1 MLAFDL
7 GRIGYEDAFALQK
20 QVQALV
26 QSGGDDILLLLEHP
40 PTVSIGKNSGEENVP
55 PHLQSVWGDHVD
67 IVHSTRG
74 GNVTCHFPGQLVAYP
89 IISLKRR
96 SGGIRAYVHDLEETA
111 IRMLA
116 RFGVTAERRQGFPG
130 VWTGEKKIASL
141 GIAVSRYVTM
151 HGLALNVAEDLSLF
165 NIISPCGLE
174 GVAATS
180 MARETAGPTPAM
192 TAVNAAFLEEFY
204 HIFKPAGGH
213 DQPLPTL
220 RAAQDLMTLLQDAQR
235 TEK

>member
-40 PTVSIGKNSGEENVP
+40 PTVSIGKNYGEENVP
-55 PHLQSVWGDHVD
+55 PHLQSMWSDHVD

-89 IISLKRR
+89 IISLKKR
-96 SGGIRAYVHDLEETA
+96 SVGIRAYVHDLEETA

-116 RFGVTAERRQGFPG
+116 RFDVTAERRQGFPG
-130 VWTGEKKIASL
+130 VWTSEKKIASL

-180 MARETAGPTPAM
+180 IARETAVPAPDM
-192 TAVNAAFLEEFY
+192 AAVKAAFLEEFY
-204 HIFKPAGGH
+204 HIFQPAGSHG
-213 DQPLPTL
+213 QLLPIL

>member
-7 GRIGYEDAFALQK
+7 GRTGYEDAFALQK
-20 QVQALV
+20 QAQAMV

-40 PTVSIGKNSGEENVP
+40 PTVSIGKNSGAENVP
-55 PHLQSVWGDHVD
+55 PHLQSMWNGHVD

-89 IISLKRR
+89 VISLKKR
-96 SGGIRAYVHDLEETA
+96 SGGIRAYVHDLEEAA
-111 IRMLA
+111 ICMLA
-116 RFGVTAERRQGFPG
+116 RFDVTATRRQGFPG
-130 VWTGEKKIASL
+130 VWTGERKIASL

-151 HGLALNVAEDLSLF
+151 HGLALNVADDLSLF

-180 MARETAGPTPAM
+180 IARETAGPVPDMA
-192 TAVNAAFLEEFY
+192 AVKTAFLEEF
-204 HIFKPAGGH
+204 HNIFQPAGG
-213 DQPLPTL
+213 QALPLPAL

>member
-7 GRIGYEDAFALQK
+7 GRTGYEDAFTLQK
-20 QVQALV
+20 QVQAMV

-40 PTVSIGKNSGEENVP
+40 PTVSIGKNSGAENVP
-55 PHLQSVWGDHVD
+55 PHLQDMWNGHVD

-89 IISLKRR
+89 VISLKKR
-96 SGGIRAYVHDLEETA
+96 SGGIRAYVHDLEEAA

-116 RFGVTAERRQGFPG
+116 RFGVTAARRQGFPG
-130 VWTGEKKIASL
+130 VWTGERKIASL

-151 HGLALNVAEDLSLF
+151 HGMALNVAEDLSLF

-180 MARETAGPTPAM
+180 IARETAGPAPDMPAVK
-192 TAVNAAFLEEFY
+192 TAFLEEFY
-204 HIFKPAGGH
+204 HIFLPAGDH
-213 DQPLPTL
+213 AQPLPTL
-220 RAAQDLMTLLQDAQR
+220 RTAQDLMTLLQDAQR